1 MSSPSTARDRPPEE
15 ADEDT
20 SFARGLR
27 ILLTV
32 ADRGEV
38 RAEELSVLLDTP
50 TSTVYR
56 YLRTLTAFGFV
67 DRHDGRYLLGQRL
80 VIGSGTNVTSEQ
92 LIRVAD
98 PVLRYLVAETGET
111 AVITRRIGLS
121 AVCLH
126 QVESDQPL
134 RVSIAPGSMSPLHA
148 GAIGRVLLAYALPEI
163 VEAVIARGLEQLT
176 PYTPKRGRPARNAR
190 RDPSDG
196 HRPERRRAGFRLRG
210 NRGSHFPRRWNRRRH
225 RNHRSRRTLR
235 ARLAG
240 PRDASAPR
248 GRPDDHGGL
257 GGRGTTPNYTYRIVG
272 LLHPSY

>member
-1 MSSPSTARDRPPEE
+1 MSRSSTARDRPPEE

-38 RAEELSVLLDTP
+38 RAEELSALLDTP

-67 DRHDGRYLLGQRL
+67 DRRDGRYLLGQRL

-92 LIRVAD
+92 LIRIAD
-98 PVLRYLVAETGET
+98 PVLRFLVAETGET
-111 AVITRRIGLS
+111 AVVTRRIGLS

-134 RVSIAPGSMSPLHA
+134 RVSLEPGSMAPLHA
-148 GAIGRVLLAYALPEI
+148 GALGRVLLAYALPEI
-163 VEAVIARGLEQLT
+163 LEAVIARGLEQVT
-176 PYTPKRGRPARNAR
+176 PATPGEAALRETLAETRTTGIARSEGELISETVGIAAPIFRDGGIVGAVGIVGPDGRCGLA
-190 RDPSDG
+190 
-196 HRPERRRAGFRLRG
+196 
-210 NRGSHFPRRWNRRRH
+210 W
-225 RNHRSRRTLR
+225 R
-235 ARLAG
+235 ARVLHLLPEAARTIMAG
-240 PRDASAPR
+240 LEDEAPHPTAS
-248 GRPDDHGGL
+248 
-257 GGRGTTPNYTYRIVG
+257 IE
-272 LLHPSY
+272 